1 MDVKELMTLN
11 GISIR
16 GDIHTQVATLN
27 IDMTFGR
34 GGGGLTLMM
43 LEWIWQN
50 EANSIGKMIF
60 F

>member
-11 GISIR
+11 GIPIR

-34 GGGGLTLMM
+34 GGGIDLDDARMDM
-43 LEWIWQN
+43 
-50 EANSIGKMIF
+50 AK
-60 F
+60 

>member
-11 GISIR
+11 GILIR

-34 GGGGLTLMM
+34 GGGLTLMM

-50 EANSIGKMIF
+50 EAN
-60 F
+60 

>member
-11 GISIR
+11 GILIR

-34 GGGGLTLMM
+34 GGGLTLMM

-50 EANSIGKMIF
+50 EANSIGKMVF